1 MISSLVLIVLGI
13 AGVCGLLVFV
23 LSALREREVRAARVA
38 MVLAAVV
45 ALLTVASLLLSPAAR
60 MLVIGVITAG
70 ALGVVILFLLPIG
83 QVQSGQ
89 DSPTGRYDERDI
101 MFARARLEKGSA
113 DYRDYYAMRPEY
125 QAGDDRTRA
134 LPGLLSPEASHA
146 DPLVFAA
153 TDASFGL
160 TSALRN
166 SVDGPISSVRR
177 NVDPEAM
184 TRFVKAIA
192 RYYGA
197 HSVGVTELRPHHVY
211 SHVGRG
217 SGGYGTPI
225 DVEHRYA
232 VAYTVEM
239 DRGMVGTA
247 PLAPTVLESA
257 RQYVEAGTIGVQLAN
272 LLRELG
278 HAARAHI
285 DGNYRVIAPLVA
297 RDAGLGG
304 IGRMGLLMT
313 PTLGPR
319 VRIGIVT
326 TDLPLIPDPR
336 DDETAII
343 DFCRFCEKCAD
354 NCPVR
359 AIPTGDRVECDGAL
373 RWRINAEVC
382 YRYWCVVG
390 TDCGRCMDVCPFSY
404 PDSLLHNIVRRGV
417 RRSGAA
423 RRAAYWMDRVFFG
436 SNPPQK
442 RPPSWLAHS
451 GGDGDVRSAGGAG
464 LR

>member
-1 MISSLVLIVLGI
+1 MISSLVLMGLGVV
-13 AGVCGLLVFV
+13 AVCGLFIFA
-23 LSALREREVRAARVA
+23 LSAIREREGRAASVA
-38 MVLAAVV
+38 ATLAVLVSFFT
-45 ALLTVASLLLSPAAR
+45 LASLLLSPVAR
-60 MLVIGVITAG
+60 LLLAGVIAAVAAG
-70 ALGVVILFLLPIG
+70 GAVLFLLPIG
-83 QVQSGQ
+83 QVQSGR
-89 DSPTGRYDERDI
+89 DIPRRRYDERDI
-101 MFARARLEKGSA
+101 MFARARLAKGSA
-113 DYRDYYAMRPEY
+113 DYRDYYAMRPEH

-134 LPGLLSPEASHA
+134 LPGLLSAEASYA

-153 TDASFGL
+153 TDASFGV
-160 TSALRN
+160 TGALG
-166 SVDGPISSVRR
+166 SFVDGPIAPSQLDANPV
-177 NVDPEAM
+177 AM
-184 TRFVKAIA
+184 TRFVKGIV

-197 HSVGVTELRPHHVY
+197 DSVGVGELQPYHFY

-232 VAYTVEM
+232 IAFTVEM
-239 DRGMVGTA
+239 DRRMVGTA
-247 PLAPTVLESA
+247 PCSPTVLESA
-257 RQYVEAGTIGVQLAN
+257 RQYVAAGTIAVQLSN
-272 LLRELG
+272 LIHNLG
-278 HAARAHI
+278 YPARAHI

-319 VRIGIVT
+319 VRIGVVT
-326 TDLPLIPDPR
+326 TDLPLMPDAR
-336 DDETAII
+336 DDETAIL
-343 DFCRFCEKCAD
+343 DFCRICEKCAD

-359 AIPTGDRVECDGAL
+359 AIPTGDRTEQDGVL
-373 RWRINAEVC
+373 RWRINAEAC

-404 PDSLLHNIVRRGV
+404 PDSALHNIVRWGV

-423 RRAAYWMDRVFFG
+423 RRAAYWMDRAFYG
-436 SNPPQK
+436 SSPPRK
-442 RPPSWLAHS
+442 RPPSWLTGKDVDSAAHS
-451 GGDGDVRSAGGAG
+451 ADDTG